1 MILTGKEIIK
11 QWELGKIDLRPF
23 HPERAT
29 TNSYDLALGNRF
41 VQYTSA
47 FIDPKLPPKYREI
60 IADNSGVV
68 MKKCDFLVGHTAEI
82 VGSDHFVPI
91 IHARSSIARLGL
103 FVHVTADLVDLG
115 MHGNLSFQLYATL
128 PIKLYPGM
136 LIGQVS
142 FWVPHGEIELYKGK
156 YQGAGGP
163 RSSEVY
169 RDFKKGEK
177 IPTLE
182 P

>member
-1 MILTGKEIIK
+1 MILTGKEIIN
-11 QWELGKIDLRPF
+11 QWNLGKIDIQPF

-41 VQYTSA
+41 VQYTSSV
-47 FIDPKLPPKYREI
+47 IDPKVPPEYREI
-60 IADNSGVV
+60 IADERGIV
-68 MKKCDFLVGHTAEI
+68 MKKGDFLVGHTAEI
-82 VGSDHFVPI
+82 IGSDYFVPI

-136 LIGQVS
+136 LVGQVS
-142 FWVPHGEIELYKGK
+142 FWVPKGEIELYKGK
-156 YQGAGGP
+156 YQGANGP

-169 RDFKKGEK
+169 RDLKKSEK
-177 IPTLE
+177 LANPE